1 MILKFGEKM
10 VYDKIALLN
19 HINRIRREIGHEEV
33 QIDIKEVL
41 FDRDT
46 YEMWII
52 TSDRPDK
59 SAIIGKGGWVVG
71 RLREELGIESI
82 HVESYSD
89 FLQKEYRMN
98 LSLNKLNSF
107 VKNSDL
113 DNGSFLALNNL
124 IDILK
129 IKLDKLYS
137 FNFYKYFKDLDESP
151 YNYFEAENHTAV
163 VALSGGT
170 DSSFSLILAKKLGF
184 NPIAITVDPGTIVLP
199 KQFKQ
204 NIDKLTEELGVEHEY
219 IEVDYSN
226 LVEESFTGRFHPC
239 GRCSKVI
246 EETVYQYAIDN
257 DIPMVIFGD
266 MLATGSQ
273 CISEQ
278 IINLDADDV
287 DDADVDDGEVEVN
300 IGENDVDGG
309 EVEVNINENNENNQA
324 YIDNDVNINKVIRL
338 NLPASLSVSK
348 LENKSLTMHYN
359 LNKFKGF
366 GCPLLYEV
374 HKKFPHMK
382 KYSIQRILRETR
394 SGALEPGEALD
405 LIWSFY
411 NTD

>member
-1 MILKFGEKM
+1 M

-19 HINRIRREIGHEEV
+19 HINRIRKEIGHEEV
-33 QIDIKEVL
+33 DIDIKEVL

-52 TSDRPDK
+52 TNDRPDK

-71 RLREELGIESI
+71 RLREELSVKSI

-89 FLQKEYRMN
+89 FLQKEYKMN
-98 LSLNKLNSF
+98 LSLNRVNSF
-107 VKNSDL
+107 VNNDDKDKL
-113 DNGSFLALNNL
+113 DYGVFLALNNL

-129 IKLDKLYS
+129 IKLDNLYS
-137 FNFYKYFKDLDESP
+137 FDFHTYFKQLDESP
-151 YNYFEAENHTAV
+151 YGYFEAEKPVAV

-184 NPIAITVDPGTIVLP
+184 NPIAVTVDPGTIVLP

-204 NIDKLTEELGVEHEY
+204 NIDKLVNDLEVPHEY
-219 IEVDYSN
+219 IEVDYSD
-226 LVEESFTGRFHPC
+226 LIEESFTGRFHPC
-239 GRCSKVI
+239 GRCSKII
-246 EETVYQYAIDN
+246 EDTVYKYAIDN
-257 DIPMVIFGD
+257 DVPIVIFGD

-273 CISEQ
+273 CINEQ
-278 IINLDADDV
+278 ICNFDENKKQIGETCENELDDV
-287 DDADVDDGEVEVN
+287 DEGVN
-300 IGENDVDGG
+300 NHKI
-309 EVEVNINENNENNQA
+309 
-324 YIDNDVNINKVIRL
+324 IRL
-338 NLPASLSVSK
+338 NLPASLAVSK
-348 LENKSLTMHYN
+348 LENKSLTSHYN
-359 LNKFKGF
+359 LIKFKGF
-366 GCPLLYEV
+366 GCPFLYEV

-394 SGALEPGEALD
+394 SGVLEPGEALD

>member
-1 MILKFGEKM
+1 M

-19 HINRIRREIGHEEV
+19 HINRIRKEIGHEEV
-33 QIDIKEVL
+33 DIDIKEVL

-52 TSDRPDK
+52 TNDRPDK

-71 RLREELGIESI
+71 RLREELSVKSI

-89 FLQKEYRMN
+89 FLQKEYKMN
-98 LSLNKLNSF
+98 LSLNRLNSF
-107 VKNSDL
+107 VNNDDKDKL
-113 DNGSFLALNNL
+113 DYGVFLALNNL

-129 IKLDKLYS
+129 IKLDNLYS
-137 FNFYKYFKDLDESP
+137 FDFHTYFKQLDESP
-151 YNYFEAENHTAV
+151 YGYFEAEKPVAV

-184 NPIAITVDPGTIVLP
+184 NPIAVTVDPGTIVLP

-204 NIDKLTEELGVEHEY
+204 NIDKLVNDLEVPHEY
-219 IEVDYSN
+219 IEVDYSD
-226 LVEESFTGRFHPC
+226 LIEESFTGRFHPC
-239 GRCSKVI
+239 GRCSKII
-246 EETVYQYAIDN
+246 EDTVYKYAIDN
-257 DIPMVIFGD
+257 EVPIVIFGD

-273 CISEQ
+273 CINEQ
-278 IINLDADDV
+278 ICNFDENKKQIGETCENELDDV
-287 DDADVDDGEVEVN
+287 DEGVN
-300 IGENDVDGG
+300 NHKI
-309 EVEVNINENNENNQA
+309 
-324 YIDNDVNINKVIRL
+324 IRL
-338 NLPASLSVSK
+338 NLPASLAVSK
-348 LENKSLTMHYN
+348 LENKSLTSHYN
-359 LNKFKGF
+359 LIKFKGF
-366 GCPLLYEV
+366 GCPFLYEV

-394 SGALEPGEALD
+394 SGVLEPGEALD

>member
-1 MILKFGEKM
+1 M
-10 VYDKIALLN
+10 VYDKVALLN
-19 HINRIRREIGHEEV
+19 HINRIRKEIGHEEV
-33 QIDIKEVL
+33 QIDIKDVL
-41 FDRDT
+41 FDRDS

-59 SAIIGKGGWVVG
+59 SAVIGKGGWVVG
-71 RLREELGIESI
+71 RLKEELEIKSI

-98 LSLNKLNSF
+98 LSLKKLNSF
-107 VKNSDL
+107 VNENKDNL
-113 DNGSFLALNNL
+113 DFGAFLALNNL

-129 IKLDKLYS
+129 IKLDNLYS

-151 YNYFEAENHTAV
+151 YNYFEAENPTAV

-184 NPIAITVDPGTIVLP
+184 NPIAVTVDPGTIVLP
-199 KQFKQ
+199 KQFKY
-204 NIDKLTEELGVEHEY
+204 NIDKLTEELDVKHEY
-219 IEVDYSN
+219 IEVDYGELIS
-226 LVEESFTGRFHPC
+226 ESFTGRFHPC
-239 GRCSKVI
+239 GRCSKII
-246 EETVYQYAIDN
+246 EETIYKYAIDN
-257 DIPMVIFGD
+257 DIPIVIFGD

-273 CISEQ
+273 CITEQ
-278 IINLDADDV
+278 FLNID
-287 DDADVDDGEVEVN
+287 E
-300 IGENDVDGG
+300 IGEKDEGYLDKDVT
-309 EVEVNINENNENNQA
+309 N
-324 YIDNDVNINKVIRL
+324 NKVIRL

-348 LENKSLTMHYN
+348 LENKSLTMHFN

-382 KYSIQRILRETR
+382 RYSIQRILRETR
-394 SGALEPGEALD
+394 SGVLEPGESLD